1 MTQEN
6 DTQWGLKANAS
17 HREKG
22 TEPGPDCKSGL
33 LTPGPQLL
41 FLRVLHRRSPATS
54 HLHPR
59 QGTCPLARQV
69 WARRGS
75 LGRKSQGT
83 SPPAYP
89 SAFVCSEGRDP
100 SWAPAPQRIQCL
112 AHISPG
118 GQGCWDLQ
126 IAWILSLPPA
136 PDPFASGITH
146 GVSVQ
151 TAGTSSSFKGG
162 LHTRLPG
169 ETPENLGLQENS
181 V

>member
-1 MTQEN
+1 MPSGQ
-6 DTQWGLKANAS
+6 AS
-17 HREKG
+17 VGPERFPGKE
-22 TEPGPDCKSGL
+22 EPGNLSPGL
-33 LTPGPQLL
+33 PICFRVLRGQGPQL
-41 FLRVLHRRSPATS
+41 
-54 HLHPR
+54 
-59 QGTCPLARQV
+59 GTCSAENTMP
-69 WARRGS
+69 
-75 LGRKSQGT
+75 GT
-83 SPPAYP
+83 H
-89 SAFVCSEGRDP
+89 F
-100 SWAPAPQRIQCL
+100 
-112 AHISPG
+112 PG